1 MKKYYYILPFVLA
14 CLCIPFLASCDDED
28 DGSGDPSTE
37 TSIVNPSKVFT
48 AGLPSMV
55 GGNKIVTDEKGRV
68 VRLEREDLLVTF
80 DYSALT
86 RAAKA
91 DVVMTIEDDGDIVV
105 CNLTLNDQGFVSFCD
120 ENSHSEL
127 DGDEHQTWKF
137 TYDSSG
143 HLTKMVR
150 SEGGNETT
158 TITWVNGD
166 ITDVRTVSEEDPE
179 DSSHY
184 TLNYEM
190 YAFDENGEVEEAKLI
205 DNVASVMFFDEMFG
219 IDMDEMTHAYWA
231 GLLGKA
237 TKHLP
242 SSLYDEEDQSTTFF
256 SWRWDDDY
264 RPTAF
269 SFEEGRYYK
278 IVW

>member
-48 AGLPSMV
+48 AGLPSMI

-91 DVVMTIEDDGDIVV
+91 DVVMTIEGDGDIAV

-137 TYDSSG
+137 SYDSTG

-158 TITWVNGD
+158 TITWEDGN
-166 ITDVRTVSEEDPE
+166 IMDVRMVSEEDPDE
-179 DSSHY
+179 GSHY
-184 TLNYEM
+184 TFTYLYSNEC
-190 YAFDENGEVEEAKLI
+190 NI
-205 DNVASVMFFDEMFG
+205 MFFDEMFG
-219 IDMDEMTHAYWA
+219 IDMDEMSCAYWA
-231 GLLGKA
+231 GMLGKA
-237 TKHLP
+237 TKLLP
-242 SSLYDEEDQSTTFF
+242 ENRYDEDSGEKDVFGYAWGDEDHVIRVYT
-256 SWRWDDDY
+256 
-264 RPTAF
+264 
-269 SFEEGRYYK
+269 EENRY
-278 IVW
+278 ISINW